1 MRQLFLWKLKQ
12 KLETTGYINMK
23 KINDKPTD
31 PVEYCES
38 MYPNTMKEF
47 TKLQEADYKVFCKK
61 QMDYGPGNIAM
72 GTTLAN
78 EEDKHLSTTATII
91 RINDKV
97 QRLLNLVVK
106 SRRDPQNES
115 VEDAFGDLTV
125 YGIIA
130 RIVSRDKW
138 AK

>member
-1 MRQLFLWKLKQ
+1 M
-12 KLETTGYINMK
+12 
-23 KINDKPTD
+23 TD
-31 PVEYCES
+31 PVKFCES
-38 MYPNTMKEF
+38 SYPETMKEF
-47 TKLQEADYKVFCKK
+47 KRLQHEDYKIFCKK

-72 GTTLAN
+72 GTALTTDD
-78 EEDKHLSTTATII
+78 DKQLSTTATII
-91 RINDKV
+91 RMNDKV

-106 SRRDPQNES
+106 SRRNPQNES

-130 RIVSRDKW
+130 RIVSNNKW